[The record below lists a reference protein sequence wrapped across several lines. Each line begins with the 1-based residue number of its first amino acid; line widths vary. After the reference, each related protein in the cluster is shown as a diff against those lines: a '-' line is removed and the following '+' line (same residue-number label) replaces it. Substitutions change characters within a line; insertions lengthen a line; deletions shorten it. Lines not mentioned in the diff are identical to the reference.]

1 MAAMKASLRALTTV
15 VPMDPMKV
23 AKRGSLKAWR
33 KAELKDEKTVDYLVV
48 KMDVKMVGWTEM
60 MLADKM
66 VVSMATTLVD
76 KMVDKM
82 VALMVMTSVGL
93 KAIHLVLAFR
103 CSLRTFHL

>member
-66 VVSMATTLVD
+66 VVSMATTLAPISRSFG
-76 KMVDKM
+76 KGPI
-82 VALMVMTSVGL
+82 AEPAPIITTYTSESPL
-93 KAIHLVLAFR
+93 PLAK
-103 CSLRTFHL
+103 